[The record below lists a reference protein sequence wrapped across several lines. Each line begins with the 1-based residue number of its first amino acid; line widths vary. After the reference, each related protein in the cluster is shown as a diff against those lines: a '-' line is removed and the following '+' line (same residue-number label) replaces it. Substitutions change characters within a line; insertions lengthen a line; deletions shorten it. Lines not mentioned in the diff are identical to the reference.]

1 MTLPY
6 RDPSLP
12 QPRRLADLLTRMTLA
27 EKLAQL
33 TCRWRWMP
41 LMIGSGGAIVDEA
54 ARRLL
59 GQGLGTLSRLRED
72 LEPGPSASA
81 ANAVQR
87 WVLEH
92 TRLGIPVLFHGEGLH
107 GDMEQGGTS
116 FPQPLAMASSWD
128 PELIHRV
135 FTAVACEMRI
145 RGGHLALGPNLDLGR
160 DPRWGRIEETYGED
174 PLLVAR
180 LGVACIRALQGA
192 GADGDIDDRHVLATA
207 KHFAAHGQPEAGTNI
222 GPVNIA
228 LDSLRHLHLAPF
240 AAAIREAKVAA
251 VMPAYHEING
261 LPCHANRWLLQT
273 VLRDELGF
281 TGLVL
286 SDYFGILQLAERH
299 RVASDFPDAAGLAL
313 LAGVDLETPEP
324 FIYHYLKS
332 AVAEGRIGIE
342 PIDRAVERVLAAKF
356 RLGLFE
362 RPFVEPAQAA
372 TVVGCQPHRE
382 LAVEAA
388 LRSLV
393 LLKNAGDL
401 LPLDPQTI
409 GRLAVIGP
417 NAAGVHLGG
426 YSDRPS
432 HGVSILAGL
441 EARLGSE
448 RVAYAK
454 GCTITREG
462 GDWFADTATLADPAE
477 DDRDIAAAVELA
489 RSCDAVVVVV
499 GGNEDTN
506 REGWHEDHLGDR
518 DSIALIGRQ
527 EDLVHALLDTGR
539 PVVVV
544 LIHSGPL
551 AIPSLAER
559 APAIL
564 DAFYPG
570 QEGGTAIAAVLC
582 GDHAPSGKLA
592 ITYPRSTGQIPAA
605 YNHKPTAR
613 RGYLFASAEPLF
625 PFGHGLTYTSFA
637 LEAPTVAPGVVAQ
650 DGVVTLRAVL
660 RNTGA
665 RAGTEVVQLY
675 LRAAPGLAT
684 RPVCE
689 LRDFARVTLAPGTST
704 TVTFTIPVSAFAP
717 LGAVLGSAPPLPPEP
732 GRYTLLVGTN
742 SRDTSGVEVE
752 VTGAARSW
760 NERLAAQEGLCR

>member
-1 MTLPY
+1 MTQPY
-6 RDPSLP
+6 RDPSLSLEC
-12 QPRRLADLLTRMTLA
+12 RLTDLLTRMTLE

-33 TCRWRWMP
+33 TCRWRWVP
-41 LMIGSGGAIVDEA
+41 QLLGTDGALAAEA
-54 ARRLL
+54 AQGLL
-59 GQGLGTLSRLRED
+59 GQGLGTLARLREGLD
-72 LEPGPSASA
+72 PGPSAAA

-107 GDMEQGGTS
+107 GDMEQGGTH

-128 PELIHRV
+128 PALIHRV
-135 FTAVACEMRI
+135 FTVVAREMRV

-180 LGVACIRALQGA
+180 LGVACIQALQGGDA
-192 GADGDIDDRHVLATA
+192 GGTIDERHVLATA

-228 LDSLRHLHLAPF
+228 IDALRHLHLAPF
-240 AAAIREAKVAA
+240 AAAIREAGVAA

-281 TGLVL
+281 TGLVV

-299 RVASDFPDAAGLAL
+299 RVAEDFPDAAGLAL

-324 FIYHYLKS
+324 FVYHHLQA
-332 AVAEGRIGIE
+332 AVAEGRIGMDS
-342 PIDRAVERVLAAKF
+342 IDRAVERVLAAKF

-362 RPFVEPAQAA
+362 RPFVDPAQAA
-372 TVVGCQPHRE
+372 LVVGSQLHRE
-382 LAVEAA
+382 QALEAA
-388 LRSLV
+388 LHSLV
-393 LLKNAGDL
+393 LLKNTDGL
-401 LPLDPQTI
+401 LPLNTQRI

-441 EARLGSE
+441 EARLGAE

-462 GDWFADTATLADPAE
+462 GDWFADTATLADPKE
-477 DDRDIAAAVELA
+477 DARDIAAAVELA
-489 RSCDAVVVVV
+489 MDCDAVVVVV

-506 REGWHEDHLGDR
+506 REGWHENHLGDR

-551 AIPSLAER
+551 AMPSIAGR

-637 LEAPTVAPGVVAQ
+637 LEAPTVAPEVVAQ
-650 DGVVTLRAVL
+650 DGVVTVRAVL
-660 RNTGA
+660 RNTGS

-684 RPVCE
+684 RPVRE
-689 LRDFARVTLAPGTST
+689 LRDFARVTLAPETST
-704 TVTFTIPVSAFAP
+704 TVSFTIPVSAFAP
-717 LGAVLGSAPPLPPEP
+717 LGAVLGSAPSQPPEP

-742 SRDTSGVEVE
+742 SRDTCDVE
-752 VTGAARSW
+752 VTVTGATRSW
-760 NERLAAQEGLCR
+760 DERLAAQEGHCR

>member
-1 MTLPY
+1 MILPY

-12 QPRRLADLLTRMTLA
+12 QQRRLADLRSRMTLL

-33 TCRWRWMP
+33 TCHWHWAP
-41 LMIGSGGAIVDEA
+41 SLIGPGGTLVEEGAQ
-54 ARRLL
+54 RLL
-59 GQGLGTLSRLRED
+59 GQGLGTLSRLREGLD
-72 LEPGPSASA
+72 PGPSAAA

-87 WVLEH
+87 WILDH

-107 GDMEQGGTS
+107 GDMEQGGTH

-135 FTAVACEMRI
+135 FTVVAREMRV

-192 GADGDIDDRHVLATA
+192 GADADIDDRHVLATA

-228 LDSLRHLHLAPF
+228 LDTLRHLHLVPF
-240 AAAIREAKVAA
+240 AAAIREGGVAA

-281 TGLVL
+281 NGLVI

-299 RVASDFPDAAGLAL
+299 RVARDFPDAAGLAL
-313 LAGVDLETPEP
+313 LAGIDLETPEP
-324 FIYHYLKS
+324 FVYHHLEA
-332 AVAEGRIGIE
+332 AVAEGRLGIE
-342 PIDRAVERVLAAKF
+342 PIDRAVERVLATKF

-362 RPFVEPAQAA
+362 RPFVDPAQAA
-372 TVVGCQPHRE
+372 DVVGCQKHRD
-382 LAVEAA
+382 LADEAA
-388 LRSLV
+388 RQSLV
-393 LLKNAGDL
+393 LLKNVGGV
-401 LPLDPQTI
+401 LPFDPLKI
-409 GRLAVIGP
+409 RRIAVIGP
-417 NAAGVHLGG
+417 NAAEVHLGG
-426 YSDRPS
+426 YSDRPR

-441 EARLGSE
+441 QARLGAD

-462 GDWFADTATLADPAE
+462 GDWFADAATLADPDE
-477 DDRDIAAAVELA
+477 DTRDIAAAVELA

-506 REGWHEDHLGDR
+506 REGWHETHLGDR

-527 EDLVHALLDTGR
+527 EELVHALLDTGR

-551 AIPSLAER
+551 AIPTIAER

-564 DAFYPG
+564 DALYPG
-570 QEGGTAIAAVLC
+570 QEGGSAIASVLC

-613 RGYLFASAEPLF
+613 RGYLFTSSEPLY
-625 PFGHGLTYTSFA
+625 PFGHGLTYTSFV
-637 LEAPTVAPGVVAQ
+637 LEAPCVEPTVVSQ
-650 DGVVTLRAVL
+650 TGVVTVRSVL

-665 RAGTEVVQLY
+665 RTGTEVVQLY
-675 LRAAPGLAT
+675 LRAAPGIAT
-684 RPVCE
+684 RPVLE
-689 LRDFARVTLAPGTST
+689 LRDFTRVELPPGASS

-717 LGAVLGSAPPLPPEP
+717 LGEVFGSAPSQPPDP
-732 GRYTLLVGTN
+732 GRYTLFVGTS
-742 SRDTSGVEVE
+742 SRDTHEVEVE
-752 VTGAARSW
+752 ITGVARTW
-760 NERLAAQEGLCR
+760 DERLAAQERLCR